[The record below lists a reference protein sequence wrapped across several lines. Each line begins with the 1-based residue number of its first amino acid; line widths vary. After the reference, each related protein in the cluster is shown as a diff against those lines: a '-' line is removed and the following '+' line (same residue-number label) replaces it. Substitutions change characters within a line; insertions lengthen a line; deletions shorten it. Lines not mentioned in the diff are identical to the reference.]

1 MKHEETP
8 RMTELDCLTA
18 VPHLQMIKAAL
29 PYIHASEQRIFSLIV
44 KISELERTIRLFAQ
58 DESGEIGICSLED
71 GDPGTPVDMLNAMK
85 PYGTEEE
92 QDFIDLILNF
102 LQAYQLSRAGQDP
115 AWQDSAGQ
123 DPAWQDS
130 AGPGKPAF
138 PNGPE
143 SADGTDR
150 KTEADAGVRGETA
163 ARETPPGTAAPRLT
177 LDQLKQIL
185 PPGQQSQL
193 ETARILMQTLQ
204 QIS

>member
-71 GDPGTPVDMLNAMK
+71 GDPGTPADMLNAMK

-115 AWQDSAGQ
+115 AWQDSAG
-123 DPAWQDS
+123 
-130 AGPGKPAF
+130 PGKPAF

-150 KTEADAGVRGETA
+150 KTEADAGVRGETV